1 MGHADSR
8 RVVAATGRGKDT
20 KMLSAL
26 LHNLTSALGGGT
38 TDASWRRVVDA
49 FVQKH
54 PDVLLCEGPL
64 RGEHAPG
71 AFIVWKF
78 GGDDWRVAN
87 FNGGDPVPAG
97 SYGVQLFPSREEAEA
112 EAYGK
117 RFGADSVAF
126 ANNAAEA
133 GGRTV
138 ITGIGSFDAA
148 APAGELSSGLC
159 DGSFSMLVLYEDS
172 ARYASQ
178 SAQRR
183 AA

>member
-1 MGHADSR
+1 MFS
-8 RVVAATGRGKDT
+8 V
-20 KMLSAL
+20 L
-26 LHNLTSALGGGT
+26 LHNLTSALNGSAEN
-38 TDASWRRVVDA
+38 ASWRRVVDA

-54 PDVLLCEGPL
+54 PDVLFCEGPL

-87 FNGGDPVPAG
+87 FSGGDPVPAG

-117 RFGADSVAF
+117 RFGADGVAF
-126 ANNAAEA
+126 ASNAAEA
-133 GGRTV
+133 GDRTV

-172 ARYASQ
+172 PSYASQ
-178 SAQRR
+178 PAKRR